1 MKNIPLI
8 GYSDKLS
15 LRPGETVSFK
25 VSSTLKKSFSAS
37 LKRSISADPNPK
49 GIGIVEKD
57 ASKYFK
63 TSFFKS
69 RKQSFYPGSYAISK
83 TPIKVSIK
91 NNLNLS
97 VIIFPTLFSSKK
109 QTILAF
115 DNIEIYINPKGA
127 ITTRIGDEE
136 ISIKQTLSLR
146 TWYKIN
152 VKISIKGKVIISQK
166 NLKNTKEKEEKN
178 EIKILVKKK
187 FSGKISLAAIVFEK
201 DVYNHFNGKIES
213 PSIDVDNKKKGH
225 WDLSKNTSN
234 TFVNSIIGPKLLL
247 KNFPTRAVTSSK
259 WDGSEMNWQ
268 NKSIHYAAIH
278 FHEDDI
284 YDFEWD
290 TDFKLTIPK
299 NMPSGIYVMRIY
311 CDGHE
316 DAMPFFVAP
325 ALGKTKTKI
334 CVLIST
340 FTYSIYGNHARVDYK
355 DDWQNRIKEWK
366 AYPYNPNNYKEYGL
380 STYNYHSDGA
390 GICHASH
397 RRPLLNIRPG
407 YISLITKGSA
417 NSPCSGLRHF
427 QADSHLI
434 SWLHNREFEYEIVTD
449 EQLHNDG
456 YEAIKKYKTV
466 ITGTHPEYH
475 TKETLDALR
484 DFRDNGGSLN
494 YLGGNGFYWRIAIH
508 KENKSLLEIR
518 RPEGGIRA
526 WASEPGEAYNA
537 FDGTYGGLWR
547 RIGRAPQDLVGIGFT
562 AQGNFYGHA
571 YERKCFD
578 SKFDWVFEGIKESKI
593 GDFGYSGNGAAGFE
607 LDHIDSHLT
616 SIKDITLLAQSKASK
631 NPEENFILVP
641 ESKLTHLSNIKHLPD
656 DEILHADMVYFKV
669 PGGGSVFSTGSIT
682 FCGSLPWNNF
692 NNNVSKLLENIIKK
706 SISR

>member
-8 GYSDKLS
+8 GYADKLS

-63 TSFFKS
+63 TSSFKS
-69 RKQSFYPGSYAISK
+69 RKQSFNPGSYAISK

-91 NNLNLS
+91 KNLNLS

-115 DNIEIYINPKGA
+115 DNVEIYINSNRATSIRVGNNS
-127 ITTRIGDEE
+127 
-136 ISIKQTLSLR
+136 ISIKEPLILR
-146 TWYKIN
+146 SWYKIN
-152 VKISIKGKVIISQK
+152 VKISLSGKISISQK
-166 NLKNTKEKEEKN
+166 NLKNKN
-178 EIKILVKKK
+178 ENDLINN
-187 FSGKISLAAIVFEK
+187 GKISLNKVLSGKVSLAAVVSKGIGH
-201 DVYNHFNGKIES
+201 NHFNGKIES
-213 PSIDVDNKKKGH
+213 PIINADGKKIGD
-225 WDLSKNTSN
+225 WDLSDNTSS
-234 TFVNSIIGPKLLL
+234 TFVDSIIGPKLLL

-259 WDGSEMNWQ
+259 WDSSEMNWQ
-268 NKSIHYAAIH
+268 HKPDHYAAIH
-278 FHEDDI
+278 FHDDDI

-290 TDFKLTIPK
+290 TDFKFKIPN
-299 NMPSGIYVMRIY
+299 NMPSGIYIMRIK
-311 CDGHE
+311 GEGNE
-316 DAMPFFVAP
+316 DSIPFFVAP
-325 ALGKTKTKI
+325 KINKIKSKI

-355 DDWQNRIKEWK
+355 DSWQNRIKEWN
-366 AYPYNPNNYKEYGL
+366 AYPYNPVNYKEYGL

-397 RRPLLNIRPG
+397 RRPLFNLRPG
-407 YISLITKGSA
+407 YITFGGSK
-417 NSPCSGLRHF
+417 SPCSGLRHF

-434 SWLHNREFEYEIVTD
+434 SWLHNKELDYEIVTD
-449 EQLHNDG
+449 EHLHEDG
-456 YEAIKKYKTV
+456 YKAIKNYKTI

-475 TKETLDALR
+475 TKETLDALT
-484 DFRDNGGSLN
+484 DFRNNGGSLN

-547 RIGRAPQDLVGIGFT
+547 RSGRAPQELVGIGFT

-578 SKFDWVFEGIKESKI
+578 SKFDWIFKGIKDNKL
-593 GDFGYSGNGAAGFE
+593 GDFGFSGNGAAGFE

-616 SIKDITLLAQSKASK
+616 SIKDITLIAQSKASK
-631 NPEENFILVP
+631 DPEENFILVP
-641 ESKLTHLSNIKHLPD
+641 ESRLTHLSNIKHLPE
-656 DEILHADMVYFKV
+656 DEILQADMVYFEV

-682 FCGSLPWNNF
+682 FCGSLPWNNYS
-692 NNNVSKLLENIIKK
+692 NNISKLLENIIKK
-706 SISR
+706 SIS

>member
-25 VSSTLKKSFSAS
+25 VSSTFKKSFSAS

-63 TSFFKS
+63 TSSFKS
-69 RKQSFYPGSYAISK
+69 RKQSFNPGSYAICK

-91 NNLNLS
+91 KNLNLS
-97 VIIFPTLFSSKK
+97 VIIFPTLSSSKQ

-115 DNIEIYINPKGA
+115 DNVEIYINSNGA
-127 ITTRIGDEE
+127 TSIRVGDKS
-136 ISIKQTLSLR
+136 ISIKEPLILR
-146 TWYKIN
+146 SWYKIN
-152 VKISIKGKVIISQK
+152 VKISLSGKVSISQK
-166 NLKNTKEKEEKN
+166 NLKNKN
-178 EIKILVKKK
+178 EKDLINN
-187 FSGKISLAAIVFEK
+187 GKMSLNKVLFGKVSLAAIVSK
-201 DVYNHFNGKIES
+201 GISHNHFNGKIES
-213 PSIDVDNKKKGH
+213 PIINADGKKIGD
-225 WDLSKNTSN
+225 WDLSNNTSS
-234 TFVNSIIGPKLLL
+234 TFVDSIIGPKLLL
-247 KNFPTRAVTSSK
+247 KNFPTRAVTGSK
-259 WDGSEMNWQ
+259 WDSSEMNWQ
-268 NKSIHYAAIH
+268 HKPKHYAAIH

-284 YDFEWD
+284 YDFEWK
-290 TDFKLTIPK
+290 TDFKFIIPK
-299 NMPSGIYVMRIY
+299 NMPSGIYVMRISCEDY
-311 CDGHE
+311 E

-325 ALGKTKTKI
+325 PIGKTKTKI
-334 CVLIST
+334 CILIST

-355 DDWQNRIKEWK
+355 DSWLNRIKDWN
-366 AYPYNPNNYKEYGL
+366 AYPYNPANHKEYGL

-397 RRPLLNIRPG
+397 RRPLFNLRPG
-407 YISLITKGSA
+407 YITFGGSK
-417 NSPCSGLRHF
+417 SPCSGLRHF

-434 SWLHNREFEYEIVTD
+434 SWLHNKGFEYEIVTD
-449 EQLHNDG
+449 EQLHQDG
-456 YEAIKKYKTV
+456 FKSIKKYKTV
-466 ITGTHPEYH
+466 ITGSHPEYH

-508 KENKSLLEIR
+508 KENKNILEIR

-526 WASEPGEAYNA
+526 WASEPGEAYNS

-547 RIGRAPQDLVGIGFT
+547 RSGRAPQELVGVGFT
-562 AQGNFYGHA
+562 AQGNFYGHP
-571 YERKCFD
+571 YKRKCFD
-578 SKFDWVFEGIKESKI
+578 SKFDWVFEGIKEDQI
-593 GDFGYSGNGAAGFE
+593 GDFGFSGNGAAGFE

-631 NPEENFILVP
+631 DPDENFILVP
-641 ESKLTHLSNIKHLPD
+641 ESRLTHLSNIKHLPEE
-656 DEILHADMVYFKV
+656 EILQADMIFFEV

-692 NNNVSKLLENIIKK
+692 NNNVSKLLENIVNRSIK
-706 SISR
+706 R

>member
-1 MKNIPLI
+1 MKKIPLI
-8 GYSDKLS
+8 GYTDKLS

-25 VSSTLKKSFSAS
+25 VSSTLKKSYSAS

-69 RKQSFYPGSYAISK
+69 RKQSFNPGSYAISK

-97 VIIFPTLFSSKK
+97 VIIFPTLFSSKE

-115 DNIEIYINPKGA
+115 DNVEIYINSNRATSIRVGN
-127 ITTRIGDEE
+127 DS
-136 ISIKQTLSLR
+136 ISIKEPLTLRS
-146 TWYKIN
+146 WYKIN
-152 VKISIKGKVIISQK
+152 IKISLSGKISISQK
-166 NLKNTKEKEEKN
+166 NLKNKN
-178 EIKILVKKK
+178 KNGLINN
-187 FSGKISLAAIVFEK
+187 GKISLNKVLSGKVSLAAVVSKGISH
-201 DVYNHFNGKIES
+201 NHFNGKIEA
-213 PSIDVDNKKKGH
+213 PIINTDGKKIGD
-225 WDLSKNTSN
+225 WDLSANTNS
-234 TFVNSIIGPKLLL
+234 TYVDSIIGPKLLL

-259 WDGSEMNWQ
+259 WDSSEMNWQ
-268 NKSIHYAAIH
+268 HKPSHYAAIH
-278 FHEDDI
+278 FHNDDI

-290 TDFKLTIPK
+290 TDFKFKIPN
-299 NMPSGIYVMRIY
+299 NMPSGIYIMKIK
-311 CDGHE
+311 GEGNE
-316 DAMPFFVAP
+316 DSMPFFVAP
-325 ALGKTKTKI
+325 KINKTKSKI

-355 DDWQNRIKEWK
+355 DSWQNRIKEWN
-366 AYPYNPNNYKEYGL
+366 AYPYNPANYKEYGL
-380 STYNYHSDGA
+380 STYHYHSDGA

-397 RRPLLNIRPG
+397 RRPLFNLRPG
-407 YISLITKGSA
+407 YITFGGSK
-417 NSPCSGLRHF
+417 SPCSGLRHF

-434 SWLHNREFEYEIVTD
+434 SWLHNKELDYEIVTD
-449 EQLHNDG
+449 EQLHEDG
-456 YEAIKKYKTV
+456 YKAIKNYKTI

-475 TKETLDALR
+475 TKETLDALT
-484 DFRDNGGSLN
+484 DFRNNGGSLN

-547 RIGRAPQDLVGIGFT
+547 RSGRAPQELVGIGFT

-578 SKFDWVFEGIKESKI
+578 PKYDWIFKGIKENKL
-593 GDFGYSGNGAAGFE
+593 GDFGFSGNGAAGFE

-616 SIKDITLLAQSKASK
+616 SIRDITLLAQSKASK
-631 NPEENFILVP
+631 DPEENFILVP
-641 ESKLTHLSNIKHLPD
+641 ESQLTHLSNIKHLPE
-656 DEILHADMVYFKV
+656 DEILQADMVYFEV

-682 FCGSLPWNNF
+682 FCGSLPWNNYD
-692 NNNVSKLLENIIKK
+692 NNVSKLLENVIKK
-706 SISR
+706 SIS

>member
-8 GYSDKLS
+8 GYADKLS

-63 TSFFKS
+63 TSSFKS
-69 RKQSFYPGSYAISK
+69 RKQSFNPGSYAISK

-91 NNLNLS
+91 KNLNLS

-115 DNIEIYINPKGA
+115 DNVEIYINSNRATSIRVGNNS
-127 ITTRIGDEE
+127 
-136 ISIKQTLSLR
+136 ISIKEPLILR

-152 VKISIKGKVIISQK
+152 VKISLSGKISISQK
-166 NLKNTKEKEEKN
+166 NLKNKN
-178 EIKILVKKK
+178 ENDLINN
-187 FSGKISLAAIVFEK
+187 GKISLNKVLSGKVSLAAVISK
-201 DVYNHFNGKIES
+201 GIGHNHFNGKIES
-213 PSIDVDNKKKGH
+213 PIINVDGKKIGN
-225 WDLSKNTSN
+225 WDLSGNTSS

-247 KNFPTRAVTSSK
+247 KNFPTRAVTSYK
-259 WDGSEMNWQ
+259 WDSSEMNWQ
-268 NKSIHYAAIH
+268 NKPDHYAAIH
-278 FHEDDI
+278 FHDDDI

-290 TDFKLTIPK
+290 TDFKFKIPN
-299 NMPSGIYVMRIY
+299 NMPSGIYIMRIK
-311 CDGHE
+311 GEGNE
-316 DAMPFFVAP
+316 DSIPFFVAP
-325 ALGKTKTKI
+325 KINKTKSKI

-355 DDWQNRIKEWK
+355 DSWQNRIKEWN
-366 AYPYNPNNYKEYGL
+366 AYPYNPVNYKEYGL

-397 RRPLLNIRPG
+397 RRPLFNLRPG
-407 YISLITKGSA
+407 YITFGGSK
-417 NSPCSGLRHF
+417 SPCSGLRHF

-434 SWLHNREFEYEIVTD
+434 SWLHNKELDYEIVTD
-449 EQLHNDG
+449 EQLHEDG
-456 YEAIKKYKTV
+456 YKAIKNYKTI

-475 TKETLDALR
+475 TKETLDALT
-484 DFRDNGGSLN
+484 DFRNNGGSLN

-547 RIGRAPQDLVGIGFT
+547 RSGRAPQELVGIGFT

-578 SKFDWVFEGIKESKI
+578 SKFDWIFKGIKDNKL
-593 GDFGYSGNGAAGFE
+593 GDFGFSGNGAAGFE

-631 NPEENFILVP
+631 DPGENFILVP
-641 ESKLTHLSNIKHLPD
+641 ESRLTHLSNIKHLPE
-656 DEILHADMVYFKV
+656 DEILQADMVYFEV

-682 FCGSLPWNNF
+682 FCGSLPWNNYR
-692 NNNVSKLLENIIKK
+692 NNISKLLENIIKK
-706 SISR
+706 SIS

>member
-8 GYSDKLS
+8 GYTDKLS

-63 TSFFKS
+63 TSSFKS
-69 RKQSFYPGSYAISK
+69 RKQSFNPGSYAISK

-91 NNLNLS
+91 KNLNLS

-115 DNIEIYINPKGA
+115 DNIEIYINSNRVTSIRVGNNS
-127 ITTRIGDEE
+127 
-136 ISIKQTLSLR
+136 ISIKEPLILR
-146 TWYKIN
+146 SWYKIN
-152 VKISIKGKVIISQK
+152 VKISLSGKISISQK
-166 NLKNTKEKEEKN
+166 NLKNKN
-178 EIKILVKKK
+178 ENDLINN
-187 FSGKISLAAIVFEK
+187 GKISLNKVLSGKVSLAAVVSKGIGH
-201 DVYNHFNGKIES
+201 NHFNGKIES
-213 PSIDVDNKKKGH
+213 PIINADGKKIGD
-225 WDLSKNTSN
+225 WDLSDNTSS
-234 TFVNSIIGPKLLL
+234 TFVDSIIGPKLLL

-259 WDGSEMNWQ
+259 WDSSEMNWQ
-268 NKSIHYAAIH
+268 HKPDHYAAIH
-278 FHEDDI
+278 FHDDDI

-290 TDFKLTIPK
+290 TDFKFKIPN
-299 NMPSGIYVMRIY
+299 NMPSGIYIMRIK
-311 CDGHE
+311 GEGNE
-316 DAMPFFVAP
+316 DSIPFFVAP
-325 ALGKTKTKI
+325 KIKKIKTKI

-355 DDWQNRIKEWK
+355 DSWQNRIKEWN
-366 AYPYNPNNYKEYGL
+366 AYPYNPVNYKEYGL
-380 STYNYHSDGA
+380 SAYNYHSDGA

-397 RRPLLNIRPG
+397 RRPLFNLRPG
-407 YISLITKGSA
+407 YITFGGS

-434 SWLHNREFEYEIVTD
+434 SWLHNKELEYEIVTD
-449 EQLHNDG
+449 EQLHEDG
-456 YEAIKKYKTV
+456 YKAIKKYKTL
-466 ITGTHPEYH
+466 ITGSHPEYH
-475 TKETLDALR
+475 TKETLDALTE
-484 DFRDNGGSLN
+484 FRDNGGSLN

-508 KENKSLLEIR
+508 KENKSVLEIR

-526 WASEPGEAYNA
+526 WASEPGESYNA

-547 RIGRAPQDLVGIGFT
+547 RNGRAPQELVGIGFT
-562 AQGNFYGHA
+562 AQGNFYGHP

-578 SKFDWVFEGIKESKI
+578 QKFDWVFEGIKENKI
-593 GDFGYSGNGAAGFE
+593 GDFGFSGNGAAGFE

-616 SIKDITLLAQSKASK
+616 STKDITLLAQSKASK
-631 NPEENFILVP
+631 DPKENFILVP
-641 ESKLTHLSNIKHLPD
+641 ESQLTHLSNIKHLPEE
-656 DEILHADMVYFKV
+656 EILQADMVYFTV

-692 NNNVSKLLENIIKK
+692 QNNTSKLLENVIKK
-706 SISR
+706 SIS

>member
-8 GYSDKLS
+8 AYSDKLS

-25 VSSTLKKSFSAS
+25 VSSTLRKSFSAS

-63 TSFFKS
+63 TSSFKS
-69 RKQSFYPGSYAISK
+69 RKQSFNPGSYAISK

-91 NNLNLS
+91 KNLNLS
-97 VIIFPTLFSSKK
+97 LIIFPTLFSSKK

-115 DNIEIYINPKGA
+115 DNVEIYINSNGA
-127 ITTRIGDEE
+127 TSIRVGNNS
-136 ISIKQTLSLR
+136 ISIKEPLILR
-146 TWYKIN
+146 SWYKIN
-152 VKISIKGKVIISQK
+152 VKISLSGKVSISQK
-166 NLKNTKEKEEKN
+166 NLKNKN
-178 EIKILVKKK
+178 EKDLINYGKMPLNKVL
-187 FSGKISLAAIVFEK
+187 SGKVSLAAIVSK
-201 DVYNHFNGKIES
+201 GIGHNHFNGKIES
-213 PSIDVDNKKKGH
+213 PIINADGKKIGD
-225 WDLSKNTSN
+225 WDLSNNTSS
-234 TFVNSIIGPKLLL
+234 TFVDSIIGPKLLL
-247 KNFPTRAVTSSK
+247 KNFPTRAVTGSK
-259 WDGSEMNWQ
+259 WDSSEMNWQ
-268 NKSIHYAAIH
+268 HKPKHYAAIH

-284 YDFEWD
+284 YDFEWE
-290 TDFKLTIPK
+290 TDFKFTIPK
-299 NMPSGIYVMRIY
+299 NMPSGIYVMRISCEDY
-311 CDGHE
+311 E
-316 DAMPFFVAP
+316 DAIPFFVAP
-325 ALGKTKTKI
+325 PIGKTKTKI
-334 CVLIST
+334 CILIST

-355 DDWQNRIKEWK
+355 DSWLNRIKDWN
-366 AYPYNPNNYKEYGL
+366 AYPYNPVNHKEYGL

-397 RRPLLNIRPG
+397 RRPLFNLRPG
-407 YISLITKGSA
+407 YITFGGSK
-417 NSPCSGLRHF
+417 SPCSGLRHF

-434 SWLHNREFEYEIVTD
+434 SWLHNKGFEYEIVTD
-449 EQLHNDG
+449 EQLHQDG
-456 YEAIKKYKTV
+456 FKAIKKYKTV
-466 ITGTHPEYH
+466 ITGSHPEYH

-484 DFRDNGGSLN
+484 DFRDKGGSLN

-508 KENKSLLEIR
+508 KENKNILEIR

-547 RIGRAPQDLVGIGFT
+547 RSGRAPQELVGIGFT
-562 AQGNFYGHA
+562 AQGNFYGHP

-578 SKFDWVFEGIKESKI
+578 SKFDWVFEGIKEDQL
-593 GDFGYSGNGAAGFE
+593 GDFGFSGNGAAGFE

-641 ESKLTHLSNIKHLPD
+641 ESQLTHLSNIKHLPEE
-656 DEILHADMVYFKV
+656 EILQADMVYFEV

-692 NNNVSKLLENIIKK
+692 ENNISKLLENVVKK
-706 SISR
+706 SISK

>member
-1 MKNIPLI
+1 MKNIQLI

-25 VSSTLKKSFSAS
+25 VSSTLRKSFSAS

-63 TSFFKS
+63 TSSFKS
-69 RKQSFYPGSYAISK
+69 RKQSLNPGSYAISK

-91 NNLNLS
+91 KNLNLS

-115 DNIEIYINPKGA
+115 DNVEIYINSNGA
-127 ITTRIGDEE
+127 T
-136 ISIKQTLSLR
+136 SIRVGNNSIFIKEPLILR
-146 TWYKIN
+146 SWYKIN
-152 VKISIKGKVIISQK
+152 VKISLSGKVSISQK
-166 NLKNTKEKEEKN
+166 NLKNKN
-178 EIKILVKKK
+178 EKDLINTGKIPLNKIL
-187 FSGKISLAAIVFEK
+187 SGKVSLAAIVSK
-201 DVYNHFNGKIES
+201 GVGHNHFNGKIES
-213 PSIDVDNKKKGH
+213 PIINADGKKIGD
-225 WDLSKNTSN
+225 WDLSNNTSS
-234 TFVNSIIGPKLLL
+234 TFVDSIIGPKLLL
-247 KNFPTRAVTSSK
+247 KNFPTRAVTGSK
-259 WDGSEMNWQ
+259 WDSSEMNWQ
-268 NKSIHYAAIH
+268 HKPNHYAAIH

-284 YDFEWD
+284 YDFEWE
-290 TDFKLTIPK
+290 TDFKFTIPK
-299 NMPSGIYVMRIY
+299 NMPSGIYVMRISCEDY
-311 CDGHE
+311 E

-325 ALGKTKTKI
+325 PIGKTKTKI
-334 CVLIST
+334 CILIST

-355 DDWQNRIKEWK
+355 DSWLNRIKDWN
-366 AYPYNPNNYKEYGL
+366 AYPYNPANHKEYGL

-397 RRPLLNIRPG
+397 RRPLFNLRPG
-407 YISLITKGSA
+407 YITFGGSK
-417 NSPCSGLRHF
+417 SPCSGLRHF

-434 SWLHNREFEYEIVTD
+434 SWLHNKGFEYEIVTD
-449 EQLHNDG
+449 EQLHQDG
-456 YEAIKKYKTV
+456 FKAIKKYKTV
-466 ITGTHPEYH
+466 ITGSHPEYH
-475 TKETLDALR
+475 TKETLDALQ

-508 KENKSLLEIR
+508 KENKNILEIR

-547 RIGRAPQDLVGIGFT
+547 RSGRAPQELVGIGFI
-562 AQGNFYGHA
+562 AQGNFYGHP

-578 SKFDWVFEGIKESKI
+578 SKFDWIFEGIKEDQI
-593 GDFGYSGNGAAGFE
+593 GDFGFSGNGAAGFE

-616 SIKDITLLAQSKASK
+616 SIKDITLLAQSKVSK

-641 ESKLTHLSNIKHLPD
+641 ESQLTHLSNIKHLPEE
-656 DEILHADMVYFKV
+656 EILQADMVYFEI

-682 FCGSLPWNNF
+682 FCGSLPWNKF
-692 NNNVSKLLENIIKK
+692 DNNVSKLLENIINK
-706 SISR
+706 SIKR